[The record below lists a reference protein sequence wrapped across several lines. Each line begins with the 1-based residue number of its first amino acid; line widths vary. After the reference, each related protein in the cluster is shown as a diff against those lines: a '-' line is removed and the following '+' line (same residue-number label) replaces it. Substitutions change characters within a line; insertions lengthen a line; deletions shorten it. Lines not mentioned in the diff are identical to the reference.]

1 MFEMLKLAKTW
12 NTLIIPRPAR
22 LSLLQTDTAGKV
34 FDPRLSRLCQ
44 LSSRP
49 HRPIGWL
56 PQRPRTNGRP
66 RLITV
71 PWFHFNW
78 GHSDHFIVIAE
89 TRDDET
95 GDSWEGG
102 WGAGGVSST
111 PDLQPAQT
119 WIMKNYTSTSDGVSS
134 SFACGI
140 WCQCWESC
148 VGIVTWCDPACWDT
162 AHVCVETAGVNV
174 GRGGP
179 RHADS
184 GTHTGAAPQFTGD
197 TPTQQNSESAPGTPG
212 PSDKLIKFSRF
223 DLYIMLLLTSR
234 PWLYCGEWK
243 IDSVTP

>member
-12 NTLIIPRPAR
+12 STLIIPRPAR

-89 TRDDET
+89 TRDEET

-102 WGAGGVSST
+102 WGAGGVSPT
-111 PDLQPAQT
+111 PDLQQAQA
-119 WIMKNYTSTSDGVSS
+119 WIMKIYTSTSDGVSS

-140 WCQCWESC
+140 WCHSWESC

-162 AHVCVETAGVNV
+162 AHVCVWRQPESMLAGA
-174 GRGGP
+174 GR
-179 RHADS
+179 
-184 GTHTGAAPQFTGD
+184 D
-197 TPTQQNSESAPGTPG
+197 TQTPG
-212 PSDKLIKFSRF
+212 HTPELPLSSPETLRHSKTRSQLRAH
-223 DLYIMLLLTSR
+223 
-234 PWLYCGEWK
+234 PGQ
-243 IDSVTP
+243 VTN